1 MTGVITGITATM
13 ATVDERVALCEVVE
27 DVTGLFI
34 GDKGYI
40 SKRFQKDLLQYHA
53 IDLQTP

>member
-1 MTGVITGITATM
+1 M
-13 ATVDERVALCEVVE
+13 ATVDERVALFAVVE

-40 SKRFQKDLLQYHA
+40 SKRFHEDLLHYHV